1 MGQYFRI
8 VNLDTREWFS
18 PDDFDETIKD
28 PHLAMKT
35 MEALGS
41 LLMTSGLP
49 AGGFTYDGEVYEA
62 LPSGRWC
69 GNRVAIIGDYSR
81 DRFLVDGCEMI
92 GSSIYEE
99 VDDEPEKWPN
109 IAAEIGG
116 RDSRC
121 DDGWDPIAKKWSDER

>member
-18 PDDFDETIKD
+18 PNDFDETIKD
-28 PHLAMKT
+28 PHLSIKT

-41 LLMTSGLP
+41 LLMTSARPKGGL
-49 AGGFTYDGEVYEA
+49 TYDGEVYEA

-81 DRFLVDGCEMI
+81 DRFLVDG
-92 GSSIYEE
+92 
-99 VDDEPEKWPN
+99 
-109 IAAEIGG
+109 A
-116 RDSRC
+116 R
-121 DDGWDPIAKKWSDER
+121 